1 MSTKALEK
9 MVRELSLEVARL
21 RSFVIG
27 TKLEKDPEG
36 DYKPEFVK
44 EIKKIARSK
53 KTLIKYTTPA
63 DFLKR
68 IKKA

>member
-44 EIKKIARSK
+44 KVLKVARSK
-53 KTLIKYTTPA
+53 TKGIRFTTPE

-68 IKKA
+68 IKK